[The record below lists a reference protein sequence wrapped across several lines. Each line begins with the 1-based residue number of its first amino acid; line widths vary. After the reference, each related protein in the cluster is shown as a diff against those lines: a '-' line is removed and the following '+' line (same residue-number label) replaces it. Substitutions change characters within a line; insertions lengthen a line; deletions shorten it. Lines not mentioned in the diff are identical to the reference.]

1 MPRATKRKAPTA
13 ESSDSS
19 VTSPK
24 KARPIEKVTTT
35 NDSESLS
42 NFLREPT
49 WSKHLKTLFESDVFQ
64 TIEQQL
70 NDEWKQGKEI
80 FPPKNLIFEA
90 FNQTPFDQV
99 KVVIL
104 GQDPYHD
111 NGQVSERTIK
121 RSSE

>member
-1 MPRATKRKAPTA
+1 MPPGPKRKAPTA

-24 KARPIEKVTTT
+24 KARQIEKVTTT
-35 NDSESLS
+35 NNSDETSSESLS
-42 NFLREPT
+42 NFLRDPT

-64 TIEQQL
+64 KIEQHL

-80 FPPKNLIFEA
+80 FPPKDLIFEA

-111 NGQVSERTIK
+111 NGQVSE
-121 RSSE
+121 